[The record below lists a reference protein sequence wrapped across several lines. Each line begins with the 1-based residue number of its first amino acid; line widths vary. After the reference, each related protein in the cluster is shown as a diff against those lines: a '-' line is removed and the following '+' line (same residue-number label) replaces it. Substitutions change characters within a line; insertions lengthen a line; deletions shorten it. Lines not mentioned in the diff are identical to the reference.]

1 MWLILL
7 ILFIYLIYF
16 MTDDI
21 PSIEDLISS
30 SQGRPLD
37 EDSTEGKFQ
46 RKQKDIKLKE
56 VERLTNQRAVAT
68 GIPYVN
74 LFGFPI
80 SPDALSLIDQEE
92 ATKLKTV
99 CFFYDGEKIRVAT
112 INPSDPAVHELLD
125 RICKKYFCQG
135 KIYLISDHS
144 LAYGLDLYRILPKLI
159 SGFKGVEIKEEDLKR
174 FEPDIKDYRSLNEKI
189 NTVNISD
196 VVTLVLAT
204 AMKTGASDIHI
215 EAEEEGIAVR
225 LRIDGVLQK
234 AATIE
239 KDKWR
244 KIVSRMKLLAGVK
257 INISDKPQDGRYTI
271 LLTKD
276 RVEVRSSFLPTAA
289 GESVVM
295 RLLRSGEIKVNFDK
309 LGIPLSAYQILKKEI
324 EKPNGLILTTG
335 PTGSGKTTTL
345 YAILNVLNKPGTKI
359 VTLEDPIEYKLEGIS
374 QSQVN
379 EKNKYTFSNGLRS
392 ILRQDPDIVMVGEI
406 RDLETAEI
414 AVQASLTGHLVLSTL
429 HTNDAAGVIPRLID
443 IGIKSYFLMP
453 SINAV
458 IGQRLVR
465 KICDKCRVEYK
476 LDTSETELVKK
487 ILAVISPR
495 AGVSI
500 PNQLPPFYKAGAGC
514 KHCNGIG
521 YKGRIGIFEIFT
533 MTDDIKQLTLDN
545 QPAFKILQQAI
556 ENGMI
561 TMLQDGVL
569 KCLSGLTSLDEV
581 YRVIGKF
588 DYVDALYDIV
598 MSQTIGRGIE
608 ITDEEIGWG
617 EKAARNL
624 SRINDIIRNIPS
636 SQMINA
642 IIAAGVKSDAGDI
655 HIEPAENGVKIRFRI
670 DGILHEVAALS
681 SDYHLQLISKVK
693 VLAGFPTNVK
703 RATWDGR
710 FSIQLGK
717 DTKKRLD
724 CRVSIISGG
733 YGETVVIRLLT
744 SQASALHMDD
754 LGMRPYALKPVLRC
768 MGKTKGIIITTGPTG
783 SGKTTTL
790 YSVLNRLNNPDIKVI
805 TVEDPIEY
813 HMEGI
818 MQTQVDV
825 EKGYTFAA
833 ALKSLLRQNPNVI
846 MIGEIRDEE
855 TAQIA
860 IESAM
865 TGHLVLS
872 TIHANSAAG
881 AIPRFVGLGVD
892 RQMLANS
899 IECSIGQRLARR
911 ICQNCKQE
919 SSVSPEILVEVK
931 DILKSINP
939 STGVKIA
946 DKLKF
951 YKGAGCE
958 QCGGIG
964 YKGRIGLYEIIE
976 MTPEMQK
983 LVQGHEVTDYEIEQ
997 IAAKS
1002 GAMLMM
1008 QDGILKALE
1017 GETTVEEVFRVA
1029 R

>member
-1 MWLILL
+1 MA
-7 ILFIYLIYF
+7 
-16 MTDDI
+16 DDI

-30 SQGRPLD
+30 SQGRPVD
-37 EDSTEGKFQ
+37 EDSPEGKFEKKQ
-46 RKQKDIKLKE
+46 RDIMMKE
-56 VERLTNQRAVAT
+56 MERLTNQKAAQA

-80 SPDALSLIDQEE
+80 SPDALSLIDIED
-92 ATKLKTV
+92 ATRLKTV
-99 CFFYDGEKIRVAT
+99 CFFYDGEKIRIAT
-112 INPSDPAVHELLD
+112 TEPENPGVGELLD
-125 RICKKYFCQG
+125 ELDRKYFCQG
-135 KIYLISDHS
+135 KIYLISERS

-159 SGFKGVEIKEEDLKR
+159 PAFKGVEIGEEDLKK
-174 FEPDIKDYRSLNEKI
+174 FDADIKDYRSLNEKI
-189 NTVNISD
+189 NKVNISD

-204 AMKTGASDIHI
+204 ALKTGASDVHI

-225 LRIDGVLQK
+225 LRIDGVLQN
-234 AATIE
+234 AAEIAKE
-239 KDKWR
+239 KWK

-257 INISDKPQDGRYTI
+257 INIADKPQDGRYTI
-271 LLTKD
+271 LLSKEK
-276 RVEVRSSFLPTAA
+276 VEVRTSFLPTSN

-295 RLLRSGEIKVNFDK
+295 RLLRSGEIKVPFDH
-309 LGIPLSAYQILKKEI
+309 LGIPFSAFQVLEREI
-324 EKPNGLILTTG
+324 KKPNGLILTTG

-379 EKNKYTFSNGLRS
+379 EKNKYTFSTGLRS

-443 IGIKSYFLMP
+443 IGIKPYFLMP

-465 KICDKCRVEYK
+465 KLCDHCKIKHE
-476 LDTSETELVKK
+476 LDVSERERVKK

-500 PNQLPPFYKAGAGC
+500 PNKFPTLYKPGPGC
-514 KHCNGIG
+514 KECKGIS

-561 TMLQDGVL
+561 TMLQDGIL
-569 KCLSGLTSLDEV
+569 KCLSGVTSLEEI

-598 MSQTIGRGIE
+598 ISQTIGRGIE
-608 ITDEEIGWG
+608 ITDEEMGWG
-617 EKAARNL
+617 EEAAKNL
-624 SRINDIIRNIPS
+624 SDINARINDVPNR
-636 SQMINA
+636 QMIA
-642 IIAAGVKSDAGDI
+642 VIMAAGIKSSAGDI
-655 HIEPAENGVKIRFRI
+655 HIEPTEAGVKIRFRI
-670 DGILHEVAALS
+670 DGILHEVAALPEE
-681 SDYHLQLISKVK
+681 YHLQLISKVK

-710 FSIQLGK
+710 FSIQLGSK
-717 DTKKRLD
+717 TREKLD

-744 SQASALHMDD
+744 SQASALKMDD
-754 LGMRPYALKPVLRC
+754 LGMRPYALKPVLRS

-790 YSVLNRLNNPDIKVI
+790 YSILNHLNNPDIKVI

-825 EKGYTFAA
+825 EKGYSFAA

-855 TAQIA
+855 TARIA

-881 AIPRFVGLGVD
+881 AFPRFVGLGID

-899 IECSIGQRLARR
+899 VECSIGQRLARR
-911 ICQNCKQE
+911 ICQNCKE
-919 SSVSPEILVEVK
+919 KIDLAPDALKEVK
-931 DILKSINP
+931 SVLDSISP
-939 STGVKIA
+939 VTGVKIPSVF
-946 DKLKF
+946 KF
-951 YKGAGCE
+951 YKGRGCE

-983 LVQGHEVTDYEIEQ
+983 LVQGREVTDYEIEQ
-997 IAAKS
+997 TALKS
-1002 GAMLMM
+1002 GAMLMV